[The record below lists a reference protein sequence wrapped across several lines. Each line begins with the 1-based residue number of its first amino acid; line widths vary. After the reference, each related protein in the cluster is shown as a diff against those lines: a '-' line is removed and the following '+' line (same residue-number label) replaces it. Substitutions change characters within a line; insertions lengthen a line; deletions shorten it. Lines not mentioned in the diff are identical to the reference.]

1 MNLETYFAVS
11 ADPFYYA
18 ALVVDFTLLFAML
31 VLVRILFGR
40 TAGGVNTTVE
50 LAEKDNH
57 AFGISLGGATVA
69 LAIVFA
75 GVASGDIAT
84 SLLTEGLYVFGYGIL
99 GILMLMCT
107 RWIFDNIVFPKIDL
121 KQMISQGNVAAGIL
135 DAGNMIATAIVIFGV
150 FAWSTG
156 DWLSALSV
164 VVGMFLI
171 TQLLLAL
178 VSRYRVNLFV
188 KRNAGRF
195 FRDAI
200 NEGNA
205 ALAIRFSGFQ
215 IGAALAISTSGNL
228 VIFSEGTDL
237 VLSVV
242 AWAVI
247 ALVLLISVVVLTSLI
262 EKVVLYG
269 ISVEQEVDKEVNYGV
284 AAVEAGA
291 YVGLGLLLVSLL
303 G

>member
-1 MNLETYFAVS
+1 M
-11 ADPFYYA
+11 
-18 ALVVDFTLLFAML
+18 
-31 VLVRILFGR
+31 
-40 TAGGVNTTVE
+40 
-50 LAEKDNH
+50 
-57 AFGISLGGATVA
+57 
-69 LAIVFA
+69 
-75 GVASGDIAT
+75 
-84 SLLTEGLYVFGYGIL
+84 
-99 GILMLMCT
+99 
-107 RWIFDNIVFPKIDL
+107 
-121 KQMISQGNVAAGIL
+121 
-135 DAGNMIATAIVIFGV
+135 
-150 FAWSTG
+150 
-156 DWLSALSV
+156 
-164 VVGMFLI
+164 
-171 TQLLLAL
+171 
-178 VSRYRVNLFV
+178 
-188 KRNAGRF
+188 GRF

-237 VLSVV
+237 LLSVV

-247 ALVLLISVVVLTSLI
+247 ALALLISVVVLTSLI

-291 YVGLGLLLVSLL
+291 YIGLGLLLVSLL

>member
-1 MNLETYFAVS
+1 
-11 ADPFYYA
+11 
-18 ALVVDFTLLFAML
+18 
-31 VLVRILFGR
+31 
-40 TAGGVNTTVE
+40 
-50 LAEKDNH
+50 
-57 AFGISLGGATVA
+57 
-69 LAIVFA
+69 
-75 GVASGDIAT
+75 
-84 SLLTEGLYVFGYGIL
+84 
-99 GILMLMCT
+99 
-107 RWIFDNIVFPKIDL
+107 
-121 KQMISQGNVAAGIL
+121 
-135 DAGNMIATAIVIFGV
+135 
-150 FAWSTG
+150 
-156 DWLSALSV
+156 
-164 VVGMFLI
+164 MFFI

-178 VSRYRVNLFV
+178 VSRYRVNLFA

-237 VLSVV
+237 LLSVV

-291 YVGLGLLLVSLL
+291 YIGLGLLLVSLL